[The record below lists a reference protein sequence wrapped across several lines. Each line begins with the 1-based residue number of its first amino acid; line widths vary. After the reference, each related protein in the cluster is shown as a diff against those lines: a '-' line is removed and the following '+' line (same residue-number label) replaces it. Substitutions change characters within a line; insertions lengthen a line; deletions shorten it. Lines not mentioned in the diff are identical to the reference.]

1 MRIMYLTTA
10 RHPHDYE
17 MFLKNYK
24 KAPNPSNQNFH
35 NKLINIL
42 RSKFP
47 LGAFSTRPMEKN
59 IFLTQSKSDYFY
71 YPGYINTPV
80 LKRLGIITAG
90 LQYYEARTPKV
101 IFVDTLNVTLLELAR
116 RLKKR
121 HNVKVIGIVTD
132 NPINITGASKN
143 YSQDVFKKS
152 LVCDGFISLT
162 QGLLRLFNPKQKPAI
177 IVPGFIEEAES
188 FTNKKEKYAF
198 FAGALYPKYGV
209 DALIKTFRKL
219 NPPFKLVIAGH
230 GPLADDLL
238 ENKHP
243 NIEFLGQVCP
253 PVAFR
258 LAQRAYVN
266 INPRPIDE
274 QVDLYSVPSKVID
287 YINSGSVTISTEN
300 TEIRNLVGD
309 NIYFIKDAE
318 PHTILEALNAINKN
332 YNYYKQRAAE
342 AKKALVKALDNK
354 VLINKIEDLI
364 NKI

>member
-1 MRIMYLTTA
+1 MYLTTA

-17 MFLKNYK
+17 SFLKK
-24 KAPNPSNQNFH
+24 HHKAPNPSNQNFH
-35 NKLINIL
+35 TKLINIL

-47 LGAFSTRPMEKN
+47 LGAFSTRSMEKN
-59 IFLTQSKSDYFY
+59 LFLIQTKSDYFY
-71 YPGYINTPV
+71 YPGFINTPI
-80 LKRLGIITAG
+80 LKRLGIIAGG
-90 LQYYEARTPKV
+90 LQYYQERTPTV

-116 RLKKR
+116 HIKKK
-121 HNVKVIGIVTD
+121 HKVKVIGIVTD

-152 LVCDGFISLT
+152 VVCDAFISLT
-162 QGLLRLFNPKQKPAI
+162 EGLLRLFNPKQKPAI
-177 IVPGFIEEAES
+177 IVPGFIEKAES
-188 FTNKKEKYAF
+188 YTGKKEKYAF

-209 DALIKTFRKL
+209 DALIKVFREL

-230 GPLADDLL
+230 GPLADDLR
-238 ENKHP
+238 ENPHP

-258 LAQRAYVN
+258 LAEQAYVN

-274 QVDLYSVPSKVID
+274 QIDLYSVPSKVID
-287 YINSGSVTISTEN
+287 YVNSGTVTISTEN
-300 TEIRNLVGD
+300 KEIRNLVGD

-318 PHTILEALNAINKN
+318 PQTILDALKAIDKN
-332 YNYYKQRAAE
+332 YNYYKQRAVD
-342 AKKALVKALDNK
+342 AKKALTTALDHK
-354 VLINKIEDLI
+354 VLINKIQDLI